1 MFSVFF
7 FYQQPFPIDSNT
19 RLHLKVG
26 SAPKLL
32 FWLEVEQTK
41 STPGLNNAKS
51 TTLEKFIVND
61 GALLISEIG
70 LPREVVEFTIRLWV
84 KGEMPGAV
92 VFSTAQALVKY
103 ELLVVWYPR
112 FQNSPSYAA
121 MVDHLCNT
129 YPLNLSQLL
138 MENRVRGPGTDGPNQ
153 SEEEDQGRLLRKFL
167 SCERDVP
174 PEVSWALKIWKVIV
188 MSLRPLCASVY
199 KALSE
204 RGPEQSS
211 QFLSHLIDELTSFK
225 NMVLKQGAGSDPDI
239 QRILKCIQLLDA
251 AAKPHPVSG
260 ARLGVNVVSGAVNMV
275 SEGLL
280 RAQQQANHLLTTQLI
295 PVLRSSSAFVEFVVE
310 EGLSNQCAPLRAYLR
325 VLTGMQDNNI
335 QKAVYFPR
343 MVTTDGNDVGGSY
356 QFYITCPTCRPS
368 SSCSSPFGYL
378 LETNNLRP
386 DLFCIEEGNTM
397 SVLNNPESVVSMIKK
412 EGCTIDPLST
422 LLPPQLVLCFSV
434 CTQRRMI
441 GDAEPDTNTSTGG
454 LYRIVYKKEMTRD
467 NKDEG
472 DCSSSA
478 NTMHAEGKNNVE
490 HYFETNVT
498 QLSHI
503 YLANVVR
510 QLENQ
515 TENDPPLAHIQNPA
529 ASSGQGTSSR
539 PAVVPSYLGSGVFPT
554 DTDNIMK
561 KQKEIDD
568 NLQELLVSTSLL
580 NQLPGYCLPSAI
592 AVVGTQSEKTTG
604 NQQNSSVSSSPLP
617 EALRLSIHHFLLT
630 TLPKPTVGKE
640 EERYCCGSVE
650 YDTKR
655 AHTLYGTC
663 RTEWKRSFHNTE
675 EDLRESEHVWLPH
688 CMVMVME
695 CPLVDTMDE
704 VLMTYFKEEDH
715 DQSPHRMHPLNSSS
729 GTVSSTDD
737 TVVQEEVDI
746 QQQEQQQLAK
756 LTLITNTQGNIPS
769 KWNFYSAPIPALD
782 YSICIIFKLLSPQ
795 HVLAVLQWLALERSV
810 VVTASSYNVV
820 FSSCEAFRA
829 LLHPLKW
836 QYRYAPFLPSNEICQ
851 FATSGLLK
859 EKDFDLLSPHP
870 ELLNN
875 DPLSKRATTRGSIT
889 MDNDPFLVGVDS
901 SLLSL
906 VLECD
911 DIELRM
917 RGKGCDEKVIIPG
930 GQENASGSLRP
941 IFGID
946 RYENTNNSI
955 RVDPSTRNVVDN
967 DEDTTQPS
975 NDTLYLMWH
984 LASQALIV
992 DLDFDELT
1000 PPSIIVKRNDSK
1012 QLSPSSSF
1020 GSPSS
1025 LFPPPPLSDPESLY
1039 FPSTLLNSTLQSIQ
1053 GALFVERK
1061 TFDDVK
1067 CRRPI
1072 GIDSSEED
1080 DEKQSGDE
1088 RQRLRQMRLNDEN
1101 SLVPGSEE
1109 YIIKAHT
1116 CSAANRALRGA
1127 VLEMW
1132 QSLLGD
1138 MKMFLS
1144 LDGELGIC
1152 RLDSER
1158 YFSLKS
1164 EWLTR
1169 RGCSLLAGL
1178 FETQTL
1184 ICLLRDELLY
1194 SIPPPFASNALAKWK
1209 TAVDDLR

>member
-1 MFSVFF
+1 M
-7 FYQQPFPIDSNT
+7 
-19 RLHLKVG
+19 
-26 SAPKLL
+26 
-32 FWLEVEQTK
+32 
-41 STPGLNNAKS
+41 
-51 TTLEKFIVND
+51 ND

-70 LPREVVEFTIRLWV
+70 LPHEVVEFTIRLWV

-121 MVDHLCNT
+121 MVNHLCNT

-138 MENRVRGPGTDGPNQ
+138 IDNRVRGPGTDGPNQ
-153 SEEEDQGRLLRKFL
+153 SEEEDQGRLLQKFL

-174 PEVSWALKIWKVIV
+174 PEVSWALQIWKVIV
-188 MSLRPLCASVY
+188 TSLRPLCASVY
-199 KALSE
+199 KTLSE

-211 QFLSHLIDELTSFK
+211 QSLSHLIDELTSFK

-251 AAKPHPVSG
+251 AAKPHPISG

-295 PVLRSSSAFVEFVVE
+295 PALRSSSAFVEFVVE
-310 EGLSNQCAPLRAYLR
+310 EGLSNRCVSLRAYLR
-325 VLTGMQDNNI
+325 VLTGMKDNTI
-335 QKAVYFPR
+335 QRAVYFPR

-356 QFYITCPTCRPS
+356 QFHITYPTCRPS
-368 SSCSSPFGYL
+368 SSCPSPFGYL

-386 DLFCIEEGNTM
+386 DLFCMGEEGNM
-397 SVLNNPESVVSMIKK
+397 ILNNPESVVSMMKK
-412 EGCTIDPLST
+412 EGHTIDPLST
-422 LLPPQLVLCFSV
+422 LLPPRLVLCFSV

-441 GDAEPDTNTSTGG
+441 GAAEPDTNTLTGG
-454 LYRIVYKKEMTRD
+454 LYRIVYKKETTHD
-467 NKDEG
+467 NKNES

-478 NTMHAEGKNNVE
+478 NMMHTEGKNNVE
-490 HYFETNVT
+490 HYFNTNVT
-498 QLSHI
+498 QLSHV

-515 TENDPPLAHIQNPA
+515 TEHDPPLAHIQNPA
-529 ASSGQGTSSR
+529 ASSGQDTSSR
-539 PAVVPSYLGSGVFPT
+539 PVVIPSYLGSGVFPT
-554 DTDNIMK
+554 DTDDIME
-561 KQKEIDD
+561 KQKEIDV
-568 NLQELLVSTSLL
+568 NLQELLVSTNLL

-592 AVVGTQSEKTTG
+592 AVVGTQSEQTTG
-604 NQQNSSVSSSPLP
+604 NQQNSSVPSSPLP
-617 EALRLSIHHFLLT
+617 KALRPSIHHFLLNA
-630 TLPKPTVGKE
+630 LPKSTVGEE
-640 EERYCCGSVE
+640 EERCCCGSVE
-650 YDTKR
+650 YDTKC
-655 AHTLYGTC
+655 AYTLYGTC
-663 RTEWKRSFHNTE
+663 RTEWRRSSHKTE
-675 EDLRESEHVWLPH
+675 EDLPESEHVWLPH
-688 CMVMVME
+688 CMVMVTE
-695 CPLVDTMDE
+695 CPLVDTMGQ

-715 DQSPHRMHPLNSSS
+715 DQSPHRVYPLNSSS
-729 GTVSSTDD
+729 GTVSSTDN
-737 TVVQEEVDI
+737 TIVQEEVDI
-746 QQQEQQQLAK
+746 QQQKQQQLAK
-756 LTLITNTQGNIPS
+756 LTLITNTQGKIPS

-810 VVTASSYNVV
+810 VVTSSSYNVV

-836 QYRYAPFLPSNEICQ
+836 QYRYAPFLPSNEIYQ
-851 FATSGLLK
+851 FATSGLSK
-859 EKDFDLLSPHP
+859 EKGFDLLSSHS
-870 ELLNN
+870 ELFNN
-875 DPLSKRATTRGSIT
+875 DPLSKRATTRGPFLS
-889 MDNDPFLVGVDS
+889 MDNDPFLVGMDS

-917 RGKGCDEKVIIPG
+917 RGKGYNEKVIIAG

-941 IFGID
+941 IFGVD
-946 RYENTNNSI
+946 QYENKNNLI
-955 RVDPSTRNVVDN
+955 RVDQSTINVIDI

-984 LASQALIV
+984 LVSQALIV

-1000 PPSIIVKRNDSK
+1000 PPSIIVKRNDPK
-1012 QLSPSSSF
+1012 QLSSSSSF
-1020 GSPSS
+1020 SPPSS
-1025 LFPPPPLSDPESLY
+1025 LFLPPPLSDPETLY

-1061 TFDDVK
+1061 TFDEVK

-1072 GIDSSEED
+1072 GPIGIDSCKED
-1080 DEKQSGDE
+1080 DDKQSDDV
-1088 RQRLRQMRLNDEN
+1088 RQRLRQMRLNDES
-1101 SLVPGSEE
+1101 SLLPGSEE

-1116 CSAANRALRGA
+1116 CSASNRALRGA
-1127 VLEMW
+1127 MLEMW

-1169 RGCSLLAGL
+1169 RGCSLLTGL
-1178 FETQTL
+1178 FETQAL
-1184 ICLLRDELLY
+1184 ICLLRNELLY
-1194 SIPPPFASNALAKWK
+1194 SIPLPFASNALAKWK
-1209 TAVDDLR
+1209 TAVDGLR